1 MKNIHAIYILLLMLL
16 LSCTS
21 KKDRSV
27 QAITNSLST
36 YDNHP
41 TLEISETEYLQW
53 VDSVLE
59 VKGVKLIDYRNG
71 IYQYGD
77 TRFYWNRTFDYFL
90 VYPSN
95 FKHGEEPE
103 LGDGNHFVNEDST
116 IRLYVYATYFDAL
129 KDDYLL
135 HEWFDIMIDSEVVQ
149 GNFIEKKNVTDH
161 SYIIEEKTKND
172 KCFYSKSFY
181 KMAYEREA
189 IVVAKFEYTDLR
201 RKEVEEIVN
210 LYINKNDNKCNKCK
224 WE

>member
-1 MKNIHAIYILLLMLL
+1 MTMKQGIIYILLLIV

-21 KKDRSV
+21 RKNTN
-27 QAITNSLST
+27 ALITNDNISI

-41 TLEISETEYLQW
+41 ILEISEKEHLQW
-53 VDSVLE
+53 VDSVLGI
-59 VKGVKLIDYRNG
+59 KGVKLIDYRNG
-71 IYQYGD
+71 IYQYND

-90 VYPSN
+90 AYPSN
-95 FKHGEEPE
+95 FKHGEEPD

-135 HEWFDIMIDSEVVQ
+135 HEWFDIMIDSEVEQ

-161 SYIIEEKTKND
+161 SYIIEGKTKND
-172 KCFYSKSFY
+172 KCIYSKSFY
-181 KMAYEREA
+181 KMAYEREV

-210 LYINKNDNKCNKCK
+210 LYINKNDNKCNKWK
-224 WE
+224 